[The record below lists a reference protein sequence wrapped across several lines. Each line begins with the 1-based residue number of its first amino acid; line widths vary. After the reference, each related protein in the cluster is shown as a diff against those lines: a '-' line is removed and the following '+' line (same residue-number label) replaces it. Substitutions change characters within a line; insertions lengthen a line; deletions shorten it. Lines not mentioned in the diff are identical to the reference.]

1 MNTHLFRDISALV
14 AGVMA
19 ISGALAL
26 VEAPTASAAPVTV
39 TINTSDE
46 DSVRDAY
53 LNVYLPTQSVP
64 TNWTGT
70 SAPGC
75 VAGAPSGAAQ
85 DAIFTAFNF
94 MRAMAGLSPV
104 TENTAESAITQQVA
118 LMLQAKGTLSH
129 VRDDTWP
136 CATAAG
142 EQAAPTGGGGEII
155 ATTNAGLAATAIP
168 LYLLDPGTGNEVM
181 GHRAAVLSGQTQQ
194 IGSGSTS
201 GYNAIH
207 WLYSNAAAPKSSYS
221 WPSAGYFPYEMIGAS
236 ATRWSFYPQ
245 TGDAAGASVTVTKNG
260 APIAVTSTYKVDNAV
275 NQFNETSG
283 LGWTMPT
290 ITAPAGGVDTYHVTI
305 SGGTG
310 SAANYSYD
318 VLVFNAAEITMTSAT
333 ISGTPKV
340 GAQLTASVQGLSP
353 SDASV
358 AYVWKRGDTQVGAGA
373 TYTPTAADLN
383 ATLTVTAT
391 ATKTAFSSATQTS
404 APSAA
409 VQPGTLTTATPT
421 ITGTAAV
428 GQTLSADTAGWGP
441 SGVALTNQWYA
452 DGVAIPGATGST
464 LALTPDQL
472 GKKIK
477 VQVDAT
483 LAGYTDAS
491 AASAEV
497 GPVALGTLT
506 TAKPTIPGT
515 PEVDEPL
522 TGVPGDWGPS
532 GVALTYQWFVA
543 GQPVNDATT
552 TTYTPTQ
559 ADMGKAITFQV
570 TGTLT
575 GYTPAT
581 LISASTAG
589 TAGNLDA
596 ATPTITGAAQVA
608 KPLAATAGTW
618 TPSNTALAYQWNASG
633 EPIPG
638 ANGTTYTPA
647 PGDLGKQITVTVTG
661 TLAGYAPDEA
671 TSAPTAAVAPG
682 EMSAG
687 TPSITGSTMV
697 GQVLSAD
704 PGTWTPAD
712 TALSYRWYADG
723 EQIPGATAATLRLT
737 NAQEG
742 AQIRLTVTGTAAGY
756 STTAA
761 SALTEG
767 LVAPAPA
774 PLQKPPDQTP
784 TPPNAADQNAAADAN
799 QTASD
804 QSETQTATGTNATV
818 DRPVLKAVTPASTQA
833 GGSVAPSS
841 EGSPAT
847 AAIVLAG
854 LALLA
859 LAQLRRQRQELGA
872 LN

>member
-1 MNTHLFRDISALV
+1 MKQHLLRRISAV
-14 AGVMA
+14 IA
-19 ISGALAL
+19 GALTISSGIAL
-26 VEAPTASAAPVTV
+26 AGAPAVSAAPVTAA
-39 TINTSDE
+39 IDTSSE
-46 DSVRDAY
+46 ASVRNAY
-53 LNVYLPTQSVP
+53 LNPFLPTQSVP
-64 TNWTGT
+64 VDWSGSVT
-70 SAPGC
+70 GC
-75 VAGAPSGAAQ
+75 VAGDPSPAAQ
-85 DAIFTAFNF
+85 DAIITAVNY
-94 MRAMAGLSPV
+94 MRAMAGQPAV
-104 TENTAESAITQQVA
+104 TENTAESANTQQAA
-118 LMLQAKGTLSH
+118 LMMQATNTLAH
-129 VRDDTWP
+129 DRDSTWTCYTP
-136 CATAAG
+136 DGAKKVPISG
-142 EQAAPTGGGGEII
+142 SGGEII
-155 ATTNAGLAATAIP
+155 ASVGTAQAIP
-168 LYLLDPGTGNEVM
+168 LYVLDPGDGNQAM
-181 GHRAAVLSGQTQQ
+181 GHRAAVLSAQAGQ
-194 IGSGSTS
+194 IGSGSTANFNDIHWI
-201 GYNAIH
+201 YNAGT
-207 WLYSNAAAPKSSYS
+207 SQSSYS
-221 WPSAGYFPYEMIGAS
+221 WPSAGYFPYELINSS